1 MPLGGFVTVRDFID
15 LLSTNPW
22 ILVAVLLLPP
32 LLTGIVGLLH
42 GRADGAQTPWRYL
55 YALLVYWTCI
65 PGIFAAVLTAYS
77 LFFVHEN
84 LLQANVLIYFLP
96 IAAMLV
102 TLVLIGKQASI
113 QNLPGFDRL
122 SGLMVMLAV
131 SFVLALAIE
140 KTRLFLF
147 FGAPVATLVLVA
159 AFLFALLKWGSYML
173 FRRQSEPK
181 IDPPRWP
188 KH

>member
-1 MPLGGFVTVRDFID
+1 MTVRSLID
-15 LLSTNPW
+15 QLGANPW
-22 ILVAVLLLPP
+22 ILVVVLLVPP
-32 LLTGIVGLLH
+32 ILTGVAGLMH
-42 GRADGAQTPWRYL
+42 GRADGAQTTWRYL

-65 PGIFAAVLTAYS
+65 PGMFAAVLTAYS

-84 LLQANVLIYFLP
+84 LLHANVLIYFLP
-96 IAAMLV
+96 MAAMLV

-113 QNLPGFDRL
+113 QNIPGYDRL

-131 SFVLALAIE
+131 SFFLALAIE

-147 FGAPVATLVLVA
+147 FGAPVATLAVVA

-173 FRRQSEPK
+173 FRRRSEPK
-181 IDPPRWP
+181 IDPPSWP
-188 KH
+188 KR